1 MTAVARLRLSD
12 LADHE
17 LVAAVPSDPG
27 AFTILYQRYADRVYA
42 RVTHLLGPVPE
53 REDLLQ
59 QIFVGLHR
67 ALPTF
72 RGEAS
77 LSTFLYR
84 ITLNVAFDHMR
95 SRKRRAV
102 VEHSSDDLDRLLGP
116 EPSPEART
124 SGREEL
130 REALALVAQLT
141 PARRI
146 AFALVAIEGL
156 DLEQAAELLDISVDA
171 TKQRVLQ
178 ARRDLLDMLDRARRA
193 RRSP

>member
-1 MTAVARLRLSD
+1 VTAVPQLRL
-12 LADHE
+12 AE
-17 LVAAVPSDPG
+17 LDDDQLVTAIRADPG

-42 RVTHLLGPVPE
+42 RVTHLLGPVAE
-53 REDLLQ
+53 REDLMQ

-72 RGEAS
+72 RGDAS

-95 SRKRRAV
+95 SRRRRP
-102 VEHSSDDLDRLLGP
+102 VEYSSDALDRLLDH

-130 REALALVAQLT
+130 REALTLVAQLT

-156 DLEQAAELLDISVDA
+156 DLAQAAELLDISVDA

-178 ARRDLLDMLDRARRA
+178 ARRDLLDMLAKARRA
-193 RRSP
+193 RRAS